1 MTEAQQVLL
10 MIQGVIFGLP
20 EEDQKQVQAAAVEL
34 RTLLAARKEHGLMAL
49 GLVAAEIEAK
59 D

>member
-1 MTEAQQVLL
+1 MNQAQQTLL

-20 EEDQKQVQAAAVEL
+20 EADQKLVQAAAVEL